1 MVDYSKWDKFEDSDD
16 ERIAEDLRRV
26 SKQPETLAQR
36 QEARESAKRIARAF
50 MAQEDE
56 TTGPQAEDDPANL
69 DVAKRRNDAWCRW
82 VADHKDA
89 NDAAQAQTIE
99 ALRAAMEKEV
109 EALGGAEVVLDV
121 ERRIACVDA
130 TSQGVADVRCGP
142 VDAAATYVVHVICDH
157 SLISVIVA
165 NTTAITAV
173 ARPDEAA
180 STDVRLS
187 GALVSADIYALA
199 AAS

>member
-1 MVDYSKWDKFEDSDD
+1 MRIWMQSFVSIQPRTSVEKSDVSWPIR
-16 ERIAEDLRRV
+16 ERRRARA
-26 SKQPETLAQR
+26 SR
-36 QEARESAKRIARAF
+36 EAREAR
-50 MAQEDE
+50 E
-56 TTGPQAEDDPANL
+56 L
-69 DVAKRRNDAWCRW
+69 R
-82 VADHKDA
+82 
-89 NDAAQAQTIE
+89 
-99 ALRAAMEKEV
+99 ALRRGAVAVDGPGLYPGGHRVEV
-109 EALGGAEVVLDV
+109 VAFFSGSGAIVVLGGAEVVLDV

-142 VDAAATYVVHVICDH
+142 VDAAATYLVHVICDH
-157 SLISVIVA
+157 SLISVIVS

-173 ARPDEAA
+173 ARPDETA